1 MVSNAKQLIEKVLG
15 RKITREEYLHN
26 FVNLS
31 VKEAIRK
38 AKRMRKTQTLVV
50 CYNCRRLV
58 PKKEAFYI
66 YLWDAY
72 YCPRCYKE
80 LLDGKPV
87 RKPNVKRCGV

>member
-1 MVSNAKQLIEKVLG
+1 M
-15 RKITREEYLHN
+15 
-26 FVNLS
+26 
-31 VKEAIRK
+31 K
-38 AKRMRKTQTLVV
+38 AKIQTLVV
-50 CYNCRRLV
+50 CYNCRNLV

-72 YCPRCYKE
+72 YCPKCYKE

>member
-1 MVSNAKQLIEKVLG
+1 M
-15 RKITREEYLHN
+15 
-26 FVNLS
+26 
-31 VKEAIRK
+31 K
-38 AKRMRKTQTLVV
+38 AKIQTLVV
-50 CYNCRRLV
+50 CYNCRNLV

-72 YCPRCYKE
+72 YCPKCYKN